1 MLNSFTDVTADR
13 ARAKA
18 RAIDAAIAA
27 GQKVG
32 PLAGVP
38 FAVKNLFDVKG
49 LSTRAGSK
57 INRDLAP
64 SPRDATL
71 IERMEAAGA
80 VLVGALNMGEYAYD
94 FTGENVHDGPS
105 RNPHDPT
112 RMTGGSSG
120 GSGSAVGGGLVP
132 IALGSDT
139 NGSIRVPSSFC
150 GIFGL
155 KPTYGRLSRA
165 RSFPFVAS
173 FDHLGP
179 FARSV
184 GDLAL
189 AYDAM
194 QGPDADDAACTTRP
208 VEPVTPL
215 LAQGIS
221 GLRVAIAGGYFQK
234 NVFPEA
240 VEAVARVAKALDATQ
255 TIEIPEAAR
264 ARAAAYVISTT
275 EGASLHLDRL
285 RKRPNDFDPAVRD
298 RLIAG
303 AMVPAP
309 LVDRAQKFRRWYRAK
324 VLELFKSVDVIIAP
338 ATPCIAP
345 KLGQVNFVL
354 DGVELPVRAN
364 IGIHTQPISFIGLPV
379 VAVPVPLEPMPIG
392 VQIIAAPWRE
402 DIALRVAHAL
412 ERMGVAAAPAAE
424 RIVSDGDRS
433 SRRAGRGDRAIRALR
448 KGAGVERR
456 RRARRTV
463 PQRSP
468 HAALWHRRKS
478 LRL

>member
-1 MLNSFTDVTADR
+1 MTTKPDATAAEIAKAVAGGKLSALDSIDAALARIEQHDGVLNSFTAVTADR
-13 ARAKA
+13 ARTKA
-18 RAIDAAIAA
+18 CAIDADIAA
-27 GQKVG
+27 GKTVG

-38 FAVKNLFDVKG
+38 FAVKNLFDVAG

-64 SPRDATL
+64 AKRDATL

-105 RNPHDPT
+105 RNPHDTT
-112 RMTGGSSG
+112 RMSGGSSG
-120 GSGSAVGGGLVP
+120 GSGSAVGGALVP

-173 FDHLGP
+173 LDHLGP
-179 FARSV
+179 FARNV
-184 GDLAL
+184 TDLAL

-194 QGPDADDAACTTRP
+194 QGPDADDAACTNRGL
-208 VEPVTPL
+208 EPTTPL
-215 LAQGIS
+215 LANPVS
-221 GLRVAIAGGYFQK
+221 DLRIAIAGGYFQ
-234 NVFPEA
+234 NNLFPEA
-240 VEAVARVAKALDATQ
+240 VEAVARVVKALGATQ
-255 TIEIPEAAR
+255 IVEIPEAAR
-264 ARAAAYVISTT
+264 ARAAAYVITTT

-309 LVDRAQKFRRWYRAK
+309 MVDRAQKFRRWYRAQ
-324 VLELFKSVDVIIAP
+324 LAEIFKSVDVLIAP
-338 ATPCIAP
+338 ATPCTAP
-345 KLGQVNFVL
+345 KLGQVNFNL
-354 DGVELPVRAN
+354 GGVELPVRAN

-379 VAVPVPLEPMPIG
+379 VAVPVPLEPLPIG

-402 DIALRVAHAL
+402 DIALRVAYAL
-412 ERMGVAAAPAAE
+412 EQMGVVSAPAP
-424 RIVSDGDRS
+424 
-433 SRRAGRGDRAIRALR
+433 RGF
-448 KGAGVERR
+448 
-456 RRARRTV
+456 
-463 PQRSP
+463 
-468 HAALWHRRKS
+468 
-478 LRL
+478 

>member
-1 MLNSFTDVTADR
+1 MTPSPEMSAADIAKAVSGGRLSAVAATETALARIKQHDGVLNAFTDVTAER
-13 ARAKA
+13 ALAKA
-18 RAIDAAIAA
+18 RAVDADIAA
-27 GQKVG
+27 GKEVG

-38 FAVKNLFDVKG
+38 FAVKNLFDVAG
-49 LSTRAGSK
+49 LATRAGSK

-64 SPRDATL
+64 AKRDATL

-112 RMTGGSSG
+112 RMSGGSSG
-120 GSGSAVGGGLVP
+120 GSGSAVGGALVP

-155 KPTYGRLSRA
+155 KPTYGRLSRV

-173 FDHLGP
+173 LDHLGP
-179 FARSV
+179 FARTV
-184 GDLAL
+184 TDLAL
-189 AYDAM
+189 AYDVM
-194 QGPDADDAACTTRP
+194 QGPDADDAACTTRGL
-208 VEPVTPL
+208 EPTLPL
-215 LAQGIS
+215 LANPIS
-221 GLRVAIAGGYFQK
+221 DLRIGIAGGHFQT

-240 VEAVARVAKALDATQ
+240 VEAVGRVAKALGATRVV
-255 TIEIPEAAR
+255 EVPEAAR
-264 ARAAAYVISTT
+264 ARAAAYVITTT

-309 LVDRAQKFRRWYRAK
+309 LVDRAQKFRRWYRAQ
-324 VLELFKSVDVIIAP
+324 LAEIFRSVDVLLAP
-338 ATPCIAP
+338 ATPCTAP
-345 KLGQVNFVL
+345 KLGQVTFQL

-392 VQIIAAPWRE
+392 VQVIAAPWRE
-402 DIALRVAHAL
+402 DIALRVAYAL
-412 ERMGVAAAPAAE
+412 EKMGVVSAPAP
-424 RIVSDGDRS
+424 
-433 SRRAGRGDRAIRALR
+433 RGL
-448 KGAGVERR
+448 
-456 RRARRTV
+456 
-463 PQRSP
+463 
-468 HAALWHRRKS
+468 
-478 LRL
+478 